1 MSKDIAAALPIA
13 AKMLAGRLDID
24 LRFGGSTAMTNG
36 KIIYIPQLP
45 LDSKRAK
52 TLAFGYLVHENGH
65 IRDTDFQVG
74 ARVAPLDDMENIL
87 EDIRIEKCA
96 WRRYPGS
103 RKTLSD
109 LIDLLVAEEK
119 MGKIP
124 KPDRPI
130 NVLMAYMLY
139 RLRATVLEQAVLEAP
154 AVAAEALL
162 RSLLPNEL
170 CDDITALMFEVRQ
183 TQSTLDVVV
192 LARRILDMVM
202 DASKQPQQPQQSQQ
216 SEEESEQQE
225 DFEEEQS
232 GQGGQGDST
241 EEDDSSQ
248 DDESNSGG
256 SGSDASEEN
265 DAQQGDDG
273 SSESEPDTDENDGS
287 GDGDGDDTQEQDAGA
302 SSDGDPT
309 DDLEA
314 NSSSES
320 DGDSQGE
327 SSNEDGD
334 ADGQPDQGSGD
345 NAADSDNAGSSSDEG
360 EEEDAGTDGSGS
372 SGNGGEDSASS
383 EASDPGSAAGDMQSV
398 EGASQSD
405 ASPEAGAATLT
416 QEQLDAIASIL
427 ADGASDVVT
436 DLGDVIAEELNG
448 MENVDDDGSHSET
461 IFAEPVLAEGNPDA
475 LAEMM
480 QSTRSATT
488 ALRYRMEQLM
498 ETQRRCKR
506 RKSSSGRR
514 INAAATW
521 QLQAGYTRV
530 FERSTDGQEVDTA
543 VMLLLDRSGS
553 MDHQI
558 ELASQATLSLA
569 FSLSHVDGV
578 DVAAAAFPAPGNNYP
593 GGGYDYGRNVLE
605 LTRFGER
612 VPATA
617 ARYAGLKVYGGT
629 PLAEALLWAQHQ
641 LLMQR
646 ATRKI
651 LMVKTDGV
659 PNDRNAALKVIRM
672 GESAGI
678 EIVGLGIGIDISP
691 LIPESRMIASID
703 EMPRAVFSLMESKL
717 ALPLAA

>member
-65 IRDTDFQVG
+65 IRDTDFQAG
-74 ARVAPLDDMENIL
+74 ARVAPLDDIENIL
-87 EDIRIEKCA
+87 EDIRIERCA
-96 WRRYPGS
+96 WKRYPGS

-109 LIDLLVAEEK
+109 LVELLVVEQK
-119 MGKIP
+119 MGSIP

-139 RLRATVLEQAVLEAP
+139 RLRATVLEQTVLEAP
-154 AVAAEALL
+154 AFAAEALL
-162 RSLLPNEL
+162 RTLLPDEL
-170 CDDITALMFEVRQ
+170 CDDITSVMFEVRQ

-192 LARRILDMVM
+192 LARRIYDLVT
-202 DASKQPQQPQQSQQ
+202 DASKPPQQPPQPQPPQESEDESSQTDE
-216 SEEESEQQE
+216 SEEEQQG
-225 DFEEEQS
+225 QS
-232 GQGGQGDST
+232 GQGNPPEDEDASNDEDS
-241 EEDDSSQ
+241 
-248 DDESNSGG
+248 SGG
-256 SGSDASEEN
+256 S
-265 DAQQGDDG
+265 
-273 SSESEPDTDENDGS
+273 
-287 GDGDGDDTQEQDAGA
+287 QEQDSG
-302 SSDGDPT
+302 SSGSDSGNEEDKDEQSGD
-309 DDLEA
+309 E
-314 NSSSES
+314 
-320 DGDSQGE
+320 
-327 SSNEDGD
+327 NEN
-334 ADGQPDQGSGD
+334 GQPDDIAGKS
-345 NAADSDNAGSSSDEG
+345 DSDNAGTEGQEDDSSPQDGESDGQPGQQSDSDDNTDSGQSASDTGEDRQDEEG
-360 EEEDAGTDGSGS
+360 NTGEQSSAGANEEGSSPSNEAGTGT
-372 SGNGGEDSASS
+372 EDN
-383 EASDPGSAAGDMQSV
+383 AAQPAP
-398 EGASQSD
+398 GASQSD
-405 ASPEAGAATLT
+405 EEPGAGATALT

-427 ADGASDVVT
+427 SDGASDVVT

-448 MENVDDDGSHSET
+448 MEKRDDDGTYSDT
-461 IFAEPVLAEGNPDA
+461 VFPDPVLAVGKPDA

-480 QSTRSATT
+480 QSTRAATT

-553 MDHQI
+553 MEHQLA
-558 ELASQATLSLA
+558 LASQATLSLA

-578 DVAAAAFPAPGNNYP
+578 EVAAAAFPAPEDDSG
-593 GGGYDYGRNVLE
+593 DQYGCNVLE

-617 ARYAGLKVYGGT
+617 TRYAGMEVYGGT
-629 PLAEALLWAQHQ
+629 PLAEAMLWAQHQ
-641 LLMQR
+641 LLKQR

-651 LMVKTDGV
+651 LMVQTDGV
-659 PNDRNAALKVIRM
+659 PNDRNAALKIIRM
-672 GESAGI
+672 GERAGI
-678 EIVGLGIGIDISP
+678 EIVGLGIGIDILS

-703 EMPRAVFSLMESKL
+703 EMPRAVFGLMESKL
-717 ALPLAA
+717 VLPLAA